1 MSKFVQ
7 GQNDT
12 PSSEFPKGIR
22 VRPRTQSPTF
32 LDCEMQRA
40 KIAAAHPATRLRN
53 QTDWNSARPPIRI
66 PKTTLPRT
74 IHPQRRPLNRAFV
87 PGVFSFMVCPPPNDQ
102 AHRPPS
108 TDL

>member
-40 KIAAAHPATRLRN
+40 KIAAAHPATRLRT

-66 PKTTLPRT
+66 PKTTQPRT
-74 IHPQRRPLNRAFV
+74 IQPHRRTLSRAFV
-87 PGVFSFMVCPPPNDQ
+87 SGVLSFIRTPQ
-102 AHRPPS
+102 H
-108 TDL
+108 